1 MLSGVSFRNALDDL
15 GRFIAN
21 AQEVPGETR
30 RAVESMRA
38 FEDQAKAQIEAYT
51 ETNKEIYVSDVAVA
65 PHTQQMISF
74 LM

>member
-1 MLSGVSFRNALDDL
+1 MLSGVSFRSALNDL

-21 AQEVPGETR
+21 AQEVPRETR
-30 RAVESMRA
+30 RAVDNMRA
-38 FEDQAKAQIEAYT
+38 YDAQAQAQIVAFIQ
-51 ETNKEIYVSDVAVA
+51 TNKEIYVSDVAVA